1 MLVDEFTDVND
12 SHDVW
17 LEIKHCG
24 LGSRIRDV
32 CSQKIYW
39 FVILKIVKKAHI
51 SCSCSLFGVAVV
63 AAAAVAKKSLYNKAA
78 SLRKS
83 RKDK

>member
-51 SCSCSLFGVAVV
+51 SCSSSLFGV
-63 AAAAVAKKSLYNKAA
+63 AAVAKKSLYNKAA